1 MIDPPTVAAI
11 TISIVIVVFEI
22 PLEAAE
28 VAFAVS
34 VALASEASEV
44 PVTVAVKTDV
54 DNCWVEDDV
63 SSSGAWVNWRVA
75 SEVELEEVE
84 VVLEDVLDVRVT
96 VEEVVVEVDVVED
109 VEDV

>member
-1 MIDPPTVAAI
+1 MVRSGTPVNRLVTRIVLSNEVIRKKYAHRLTCMRSSNSEDGLNFHLRMIVQRMIDPPTVAAI

-34 VALASEASEV
+34 VALASEAPEV

-54 DNCWVEDDV
+54 DNC
-63 SSSGAWVNWRVA
+63 
-75 SEVELEEVE
+75 
-84 VVLEDVLDVRVT
+84 
-96 VEEVVVEVDVVED
+96 
-109 VEDV
+109 